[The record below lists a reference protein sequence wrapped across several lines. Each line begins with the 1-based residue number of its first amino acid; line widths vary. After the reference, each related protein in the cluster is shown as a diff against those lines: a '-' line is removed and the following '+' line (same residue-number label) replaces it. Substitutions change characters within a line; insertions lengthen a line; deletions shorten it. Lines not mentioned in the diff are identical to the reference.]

1 MKYEIHWDLDE
12 PRYDDPDSPNKID
25 LGVYYYDDPYA
36 PKRFDLGAYHC
47 DSEPDKAYL
56 WIRYNDNDGIH
67 GMPYKRAIRF
77 IINGKKYDHTD
88 SAMAVC
94 IERFV
99 YTLLHDI
106 KWHTDEVKSLDD
118 AAESD

>member
-25 LGVYYYDDPYA
+25 LGVYYDSTSFI
-36 PKRFDLGAYHC
+36 KRYDLGAYHN
-47 DSEPDKAYL
+47 DSEPNNAYL
-56 WIRYNDNDGIH
+56 WVRYGDEPDDVH
-67 GMPYKRAIRF
+67 GRHWALAIRF
-77 IINGKKYDHTD
+77 IIDGKKYDHTD
-88 SAMAVC
+88 SAMAKC

-106 KWHTDEVKSLDD
+106 KWHTDEVKFLDD